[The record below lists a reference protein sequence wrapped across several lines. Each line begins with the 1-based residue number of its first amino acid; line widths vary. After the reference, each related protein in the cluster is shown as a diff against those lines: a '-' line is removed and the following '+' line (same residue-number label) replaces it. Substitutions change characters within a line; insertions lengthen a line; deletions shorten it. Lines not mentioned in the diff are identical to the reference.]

1 MRSGLLEQ
9 CEVHIR
15 RMPRRDRAWLRLG
28 QRPGALCVSAVNP
41 TRRPQAGS
49 YKPTGANDVGA
60 RLRATQRMV
69 PAYRTQAP
77 RLPQAT
83 FDSPQRRRERRERRE
98 EAASTMAPLHTLRL
112 RSKIQRVARHRAP
125 TNPPVVTTEEPP
137 CGRPPGGWQRT
148 ARTRRTSPQR
158 PSIHPPHA
166 ENAEKRRHP
175 PWPLCTLC
183 VSAVKSNA
191 SPASGLLQANGCGR
205 RRSPLA
211 GDPAG
216 GASVPH
222 ASAAPPPSDLR
233 FTAETQRTQRRG
245 GTHHDPSAHSASPQ

>member
-77 RLPQAT
+77 RLPRAT
-83 FDSPQRRRERRERRE
+83 FDSPQRRRERRE

-112 RSKIQRVARHRAP
+112 RSKIQRVARKRAP
-125 TNPPVVTTEEPP
+125 TSQRGRTTEEPA
-137 CGRPPGGWQRT
+137 CGRPRGWCQRS
-148 ARTRRTSPQR
+148 ARARRGSR
-158 PSIHPPHA
+158 ERGS
-166 ENAEKRRHP
+166 
-175 PWPLCTLC
+175 
-183 VSAVKSNA
+183 
-191 SPASGLLQANGCGR
+191 R
-205 RRSPLA
+205 RR
-211 GDPAG
+211 GVG
-216 GASVPH
+216 GHGV
-222 ASAAPPPSDLR
+222 
-233 FTAETQRTQRRG
+233 
-245 GTHHDPSAHSASPQ
+245 